1 MLRIRIVGQ
10 SEALNSYFIRE
21 TKKGISEMT
30 RQGFDSNKYHDMQSR
45 HIRERINEFGGKLY
59 LEFGGKLFDDYHASR
74 VLPGFQPDSKIT
86 MLKQL
91 ADQTEIVIAIKAGDI
106 EKNKV
111 RGDIGITY
119 DMDVLRLIDAFT
131 NNGLFVGSV
140 VLTQFAEQPAAI
152 AYEKKLK
159 ALGLKVYRHYIIPG
173 YPSNIPQIVSD
184 EGFGRNDFIETSRPL
199 VVVTA
204 PGPGSGKMATCLSQ
218 LYHEQK
224 RGVKAGYVI

>member
-1 MLRIRIVGQ
+1 
-10 SEALNSYFIRE
+10 
-21 TKKGISEMT
+21 MT

-152 AYEKKLK
+152 AYEKKLDFLTARDK
-159 ALGLKVYRHYIIPG
+159 CRTYVEM
-173 YPSNIPQIVSD
+173 YPTD
-184 EGFGRNDFIETSRPL
+184 EEGAKELEFLNT
-199 VVVTA
+199 
-204 PGPGSGKMATCLSQ
+204 
-218 LYHEQK
+218 
-224 RGVKAGYVI
+224 RG